1 MFIRIRGSRLIRHRG
16 FSSWAVKQVTMK
28 NDITRFERRYAL
40 ALRRCVQAAGPSK
53 PDVTLRLG
61 RQAVQANIQ
70 TLGLARIHEQSL
82 LQTDTAGDATGRKR
96 LSDEF
101 FAQVVGPIVETHRAS
116 RENQR
121 QLKVQSQTL
130 GRRTRELATA
140 NRQLELGILRRREV
154 EAALRQSGAHY
165 AKLLQDSQHLQK
177 GLRRL
182 TQQVLAAQE
191 EERKKIS
198 LTLQDQIAQT
208 LVGIELRLCSL
219 KKEARFNTQSLKAEI
234 ASTQRLVAKSA
245 QSVRKVARQFGG
257 L

>member
-1 MFIRIRGSRLIRHRG
+1 MKHDVTG
-16 FSSWAVKQVTMK
+16 FA
-28 NDITRFERRYAL
+28 RRYAK
-40 ALRRCVQAAGPSK
+40 ALRSHLQAASPAK
-53 PDVTLRLG
+53 LETALRLG
-61 RQAVQANIQ
+61 RQAVVDKIE
-70 TLGLARIHEQSL
+70 TLELARIHEQSMPEADGKKDPL
-82 LQTDTAGDATGRKR
+82 DKKR

-101 FAQVVGPIVETHRAS
+101 FAEAVAPIVETHRAS

-130 GRRTRELATA
+130 SRRTQELASA
-140 NRQLELGILRRREV
+140 NRQLELGILRRKEV
-154 EAALRQSGAHY
+154 EAALKQSGEHY
-165 AKLLQDSQHLQK
+165 AKLLQDSVQLQN

-191 EERKKIS
+191 DERKKIS

-219 KKEARFNTQSLKAEI
+219 KKEARFNTEGLKAEI

-245 QSVRKVARQFGG
+245 RWVRKVARQFGG